1 MVQVYSTKRQRE
13 TDERSRGFIPILVA
27 IFIFC
32 VAMFF
37 LTGCGALAT
46 KEERLASACY
56 HSGGKAS
63 VSYNGDSGRVECR

>member
-13 TDERSRGFIPILVA
+13 TDKGDRGFIYLLACIAL
-27 IFIFC
+27 FC
-32 VAMFF
+32 FLMFF
-37 LTGCGALAT
+37 LTGCAIPT